1 MVHRVQNLERK
12 IMWTMKY
19 HDIIKLDG
27 NGVDISVCTGKG
39 KLVRAAFVTHRRALL
54 NRRILIK
61 MYKNFTGFS

>member
-1 MVHRVQNLERK
+1 
-12 IMWTMKY
+12 MKY

-39 KLVRAAFVTHRRALL
+39 KIVRAAFVTHRKALL